1 MAGRWIKRSIKRAA
15 RKGSVIGKRKKR
27 GIINK
32 AKRKAGDIAYKVGQ
46 TKPVRKTIKKIED
59 FSAVDALDRTIE
71 RSGIRRGIKKIEDF
85 SAVDALDRTIERS
98 GIRRG
103 IKKIEDF
110 RAVDAL
116 DRTIERSGIR
126 KILNP
131 KKRKK
136 KPSKYKKPSNWPE
149 R

>member
-71 RSGIRRGIKKIEDF
+71 RSGIR
-85 SAVDALDRTIERS
+85 
-98 GIRRG
+98 
-103 IKKIEDF
+103 
-110 RAVDAL
+110 
-116 DRTIERSGIR
+116 